1 MVKWTYLAG
10 ALAWAVAAIY
20 EWMWYGGSAVN
31 IVCGVAGLAVFAG
44 LFIWRLLHN
53 DNRKDPQ
60 PMIWFLLAAL
70 TVTLF
75 YSMLEKTANEMLTHI
90 PMLPVYII
98 LFLDFFLTGCY
109 TWWKKLKKKG

>member
-10 ALAWAVAAIY
+10 ALAWAAATVY
-20 EWMWYGGSAVN
+20 EWKWYGGSAVSMA
-31 IVCGVAGLAVFAG
+31 CGAAGLIVFAG
-44 LFIWRLLHN
+44 LFVWRLLRK
-53 DNRKDPQ
+53 DGRKDPQ
-60 PMIWFLLAAL
+60 PMTWFLSAAL

-75 YSMLEKTANEMLTHI
+75 YSMLEKTANGTLTHI